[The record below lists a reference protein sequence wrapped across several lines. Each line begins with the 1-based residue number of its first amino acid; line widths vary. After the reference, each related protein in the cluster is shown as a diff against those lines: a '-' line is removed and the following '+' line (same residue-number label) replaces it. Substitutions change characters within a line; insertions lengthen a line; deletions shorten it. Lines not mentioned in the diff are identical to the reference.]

1 MPKLLATGL
10 VLALALVSLPAAA
23 KDLKIGVVDV
33 EYVVIKSKKGK
44 AAKKKLKSIF
54 DKKQKDLNSK
64 QERLLEL
71 KKKLENP
78 SDMQSPDKRKK
89 DLMEYQQGVLKLQE
103 EFVKSQQELAK
114 KEMDLMKPILAT
126 LEKVLTEHAKAGDYD
141 MILTRSQ
148 HGVVFA
154 KPALDIT
161 EEILK
166 KMDGA

>member
-1 MPKLLATGL
+1 VRKLLALGI
-10 VLALALVSLPAAA
+10 VVSLALVALPALA
-23 KDLKIGVVDV
+23 DGLKVGVVDV
-33 EYVVIKSKKGK
+33 EYVIIKSGKGK
-44 AAKKKLKSIF
+44 AAKKKLKGIF
-54 DKKQKDLNSK
+54 DRKQKDLNAK

-71 KKKLENP
+71 KKKLETP
-78 SDMQSPDKRKK
+78 SDLESPDKRKK
-89 DLMEYQQGVLKLQE
+89 NLMEYQQGVLALQE
-103 EFVKSQQELAK
+103 EFVKSQQDLAK
-114 KEMDLMKPILAT
+114 KEMELMKPILAT
-126 LEKVLTEHAKAGDYD
+126 LEKVLTEFAKAGNYD